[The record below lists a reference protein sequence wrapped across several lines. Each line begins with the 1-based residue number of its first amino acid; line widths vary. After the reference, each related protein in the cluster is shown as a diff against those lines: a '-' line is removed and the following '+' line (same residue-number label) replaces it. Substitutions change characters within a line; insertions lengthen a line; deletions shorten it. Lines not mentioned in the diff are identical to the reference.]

1 MPIFDCLEFSTCSTV
16 RNFLIRNCLNS
27 LRVTLPLHHPASQTF
42 LPAVPFPALPQH
54 THRFHNGWDSPLSAQ
69 QSVAVQFPAAVNV
82 SVQDVHSD
90 HAGVHG
96 VWVLL
101 HGSRRDRFPGVAA
114 KTEPKHKA
122 VRRSSVTGVLLKLNP
137 HGSQVVHLKLFNL
150 RFLTTTVLPSQRAA
164 VLRRGSGRWCELG
177 AQSTR
182 LIRTESRYLPVRV
195 W

>member
-1 MPIFDCLEFSTCSTV
+1 
-16 RNFLIRNCLNS
+16 
-27 LRVTLPLHHPASQTF
+27 
-42 LPAVPFPALPQH
+42 VPFPALPQH
-54 THRFHNGWDSPLSAQ
+54 THRFHNGWDSPLGAQ

-137 HGSQVVHLKLFNL
+137 HGSQIVHLKLFNL
-150 RFLTTTVLPSQRAA
+150 RFLTNRPSFAEGSRTAAGQRQ
-164 VLRRGSGRWCELG
+164 VVRIG
-177 AQSTR
+177 
-182 LIRTESRYLPVRV
+182 RTEHPAHQD
-195 W
+195 